1 MKRLT
6 NTHIVALRL
15 YSLGQSPPKIAEQ
28 VNLSPTRIQTLLKE
42 PLAVD
47 YLKSLEG
54 ALDVQFKGLYTK
66 VIKVI
71 GDALDCADAS
81 IALAGAN
88 LWMKAHGK
96 FVHKVE
102 RRDLTAEDIIKKI
115 ISGELQVPNRIPR
128 LVGEDLGEAYEEAE
142 FTVRPQLQ

>member
-1 MKRLT
+1 M
-6 NTHIVALRL
+6 
-15 YSLGQSPPKIAEQ
+15 
-28 VNLSPTRIQTLLKE
+28 
-42 PLAVD
+42 
-47 YLKSLEG
+47 
-54 ALDVQFKGLYTK
+54 DVQFKGLYTK